1 MVLTNQRPV
10 LPDVLLLDNVDLV
23 PLIHID
29 QGDHRRLVR
38 KRHNLENLLEAVI
51 LDGNSVDVGAV
62 LGAVDINGGL
72 DVISVVADQVHL
84 IWRQHNVLEDGE
96 GVGEFPVNFSLRK

>member
-10 LPDVLLLDNVDLV
+10 LPDVLLLDDVDLV
-23 PLIHID
+23 ALVHID
-29 QGDHRRLVR
+29 QGNHRGLVR

-51 LDGNSVDVGAV
+51 LDGDSVDVGAV

-72 DVISVVADQVHL
+72 DVISVVADQIHL
-84 IWRQHNVLEDGE
+84 IRRQHDILEDGE
-96 GVGEFPVNFSLRK
+96 GVGELPVNFPLRK